1 MVESGPCQLPF
12 LCPTT
17 FGSFLRPFLTVQKW
31 RYHHF
36 GWLPHECVSR
46 KPFACVCVCCLTRA
60 PSSYTLHRGLGT
72 VAIWLWPCGVRGA
85 VLMRGRVGRRR
96 AAGARGGGV
105 GIRVPIRVVNVGG
118 IALVIPGG
126 DTRVD
131 RECTQSSN
139 ERGLPTEFKIDA
151 ASRSSLRRSAGR
163 TVHSASRAG

>member
-12 LCPTT
+12 QCRAP

-36 GWLPHECVSR
+36 GWLLHDRVSPN
-46 KPFACVCVCCLTRA
+46 PFACVCVCCLTRA

-72 VAIWLWPCGVRGA
+72 VAIWLWPCR
-85 VLMRGRVGRRR
+85 
-96 AAGARGGGV
+96 GV
-105 GIRVPIRVVNVGG
+105 GCRVDAREGGKAAHGGRGVSTRVPIRVVNVGG

-139 ERGLPTEFKIDA
+139 ERGLPPAFKIGA
-151 ASRSSLRRSAGR
+151 ASRSSLRRSAGT
-163 TVHSASRAG
+163 TVHSANRAR